1 MPSAE
6 LWITFGVEIF
16 VVVVL
21 YQQVDKGKMA
31 MSTAVFLGCA
41 SILIGIL
48 KGLTTECVVSPRT
61 AIVFGVGGLAIGVA
75 VLVVF
80 SRLPKAATSLPDG
93 PLTWK
98 FVRKPVII
106 PDARES
112 KSPQGWADGL
122 GRWDEFIVHN
132 FWAYRPTTKKDFSA
146 WKSELDKTVGEIVG
160 WMKTAQMPYLDVKNV
175 E

>member
-61 AIVFGVGGLAIGVA
+61 AIVFGVGGLGLVA
-75 VLVVF
+75 CVQRLAVPWVWHICDAVPLQLCSLSDQPIPALVAEYN
-80 SRLPKAATSLPDG
+80 RL
-93 PLTWK
+93 
-98 FVRKPVII
+98 
-106 PDARES
+106 AR
-112 KSPQGWADGL
+112 
-122 GRWDEFIVHN
+122 GR
-132 FWAYRPTTKKDFSA
+132 
-146 WKSELDKTVGEIVG
+146 
-160 WMKTAQMPYLDVKNV
+160 
-175 E
+175 